1 MLILGLTLTFL
12 GVSIYNNFTYNLYDD
27 MDDLLESKAQG
38 IASSINTYWETQRLE
53 AGREEGRV
61 FTKIND
67 INFSKVA
74 QLWVEE
80 KTSGPKST
88 YTIVQIYDI
97 SGKEIASSENVP
109 DVLELPKSIFET
121 VSKGEE
127 QYDNFTI
134 RTRAGKPLTLR
145 AYTMPVIES
154 GRVSYLV
161 QVASPLDQLFSAQ
174 DSLKFLFFIYM
185 PLTAFFTGI
194 GGLFLVNLTLR
205 PVNNIINTIR
215 QITAENMKLRVNIPD
230 TKDEIKRLADT
241 FNDMLSKL
249 DETFTNE
256 RRFIQDV
263 SHELKTPLTILKGEL
278 EVTLKTIR
286 SQEEYDSVL
295 HSSLEEVDRIS
306 RIVDD
311 LLLLAKFDNKQM
323 QLSHISVE
331 LNSLIREAINDIAVL
346 AEQKNINI
354 IFRDKEKID
363 LIADPAYLRRLFLNL
378 LDNAI
383 KFTPEQGMVTLSLTK
398 EGPYAQIKVSDTG
411 PGIPAEELPFIFNR
425 FFRVEKA
432 RSSKG
437 FGLGLAIAKSIVEM
451 HAGKIEIQSKAA
463 KGTTFLIRLPL

>member
-1 MLILGLTLTFL
+1 MLILGMTLAFL
-12 GVSIYNNFTYNLYDD
+12 GISIYNNFTYNLYDD

-53 AGREEGRV
+53 AGREDGKV

-67 INFSKVA
+67 INFAKVA
-74 QLWVEE
+74 HLWVEE
-80 KTSGPKST
+80 KTKGPKST

-97 SGKEIASSENVP
+97 NGKEIASSENIP

-134 RTRAGKPLTLR
+134 RTSAGRPLTLR
-145 AYTMPVIES
+145 AYTMPVIEN
-154 GRVSYLV
+154 GRASYLV

-286 SQEEYDSVL
+286 SQEEYDLVL
-295 HSSLEEVDRIS
+295 HSSLEEVNRIS

-331 LNSLIREAINDIAVL
+331 LNSLIRETINDIAVL
-346 AEQKNINI
+346 AEQKNIKI
-354 IFRDKEKID
+354 IFKDNEKIN
-363 LIADPAYLRRLFLNL
+363 LIADPSYLRRLFLNL

-383 KFTPEQGMVTLSLTK
+383 KFTPEQGRVTLGLTK
-398 EGPYAQIKVSDTG
+398 EGPYAEIKVSDTG
-411 PGIPAEELPFIFNR
+411 PGIPPEELPFIFNR
-425 FFRVEKA
+425 FFRVEQA
-432 RSSKG
+432 RSNKG

-451 HAGKIEIQSKAA
+451 HKGKIEILSKAA